1 MNLENIIA
9 ISGQPGLFRLVAPR
23 KNGLIA
29 ENFDTGKKLFYPSRK
44 HQFTPL
50 QTVAIY
56 TITDA
61 TELDKIFEKM
71 LAMEEIPSPGDSNQ
85 RLQQFFSQVLPDYDP
100 DRVMNSDIKKV
111 IKWFNFLKERNM
123 LLGDEEE

>member
-9 ISGQPGLFRLVAPR
+9 ISGHGGLFKLVAPR

-56 TITDA
+56 TFTDA
-61 TELDKIFEKM
+61 TELDVLFGKM
-71 LAMEEIPSPGDSNQ
+71 MSMDDIPSPNDGNQ
-85 RLQQFFSQVLPDYDP
+85 KLQEFFSQVLPDYDR

-111 IKWFNFLKERNM
+111 IKWFNFLKERN
-123 LLGDEEE
+123 LLSSDEEE